1 MQDQSDTKTLI
12 GGGKSMLGG
21 GNASDMGSK
30 MAASALSRFHSSS
43 IAHQTNRLQVVIEIT
58 TGLRIDTGSGG
69 DIGSGGEGIWGSG
82 DDHGG
87 GGDDGGVDI
96 ARSMS
101 TSASDHTGEQGAPPP
116 LIHPLARCSVSSS
129 YIIPSDDPPSSS
141 SVSSPPSARQQQASA
156 APSDPKHRILTVAYT
171 QGTISLRT

>member
-101 TSASDHTGEQGAPPP
+101 TSASDHTGVGSGA
-116 LIHPLARCSVSSS
+116 
-129 YIIPSDDPPSSS
+129 
-141 SVSSPPSARQQQASA
+141 
-156 APSDPKHRILTVAYT
+156 RI
-171 QGTISLRT
+171 